1 MRIHHRDE
9 AEPFET
15 KDTSLIREI
24 VHPINSHAQNQSL
37 AEATVAPSATT
48 QAHFHTYSE
57 EIYFVLCGEAVFRM
71 EDECGNVEQSTLVAG
86 AAVII
91 APDRKHQIRNC
102 GTQELRFLCCCAP
115 PYSHDD
121 TQLCDSLF

>member
-24 VHPINSHAQNQSL
+24 VHPTNSHAQKQSL
-37 AEATVAPSATT
+37 AEATVASGATT
-48 QAHFHTYSE
+48 QAHFHAHSE
-57 EIYFVLCGEAVFRM
+57 EIYFVLCGEAIFRT
-71 EDECGNVEQSTLVAG
+71 ENERGDVEQSTLMAGVAVVI
-86 AAVII
+86 AAN
-91 APDRKHQIRNC
+91 RKHQIRNS

-121 TQLCDSLF
+121 TYLCESLF